1 MHVCRLKVMYV
12 CMYACTGEG
21 GGGGGGGG
29 GGEGGVMGALYI
41 TTLNRTR
48 LSYGLGELLCVDDG
62 KSS

>member
-1 MHVCRLKVMYV
+1 
-12 CMYACTGEG
+12 MYACTGDG